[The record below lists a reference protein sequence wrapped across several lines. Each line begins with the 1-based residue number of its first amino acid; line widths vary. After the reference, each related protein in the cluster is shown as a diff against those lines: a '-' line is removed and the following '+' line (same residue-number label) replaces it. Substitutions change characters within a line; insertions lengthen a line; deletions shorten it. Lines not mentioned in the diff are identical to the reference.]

1 MITSRV
7 AFEQSSHLVCKHAYL
22 IKGYL
27 LQVVLVADM
36 LGSSWD
42 YTKFVVMCKSGIS
55 PGLIKRLE
63 LHKHV
68 KGTFF
73 PVRKQFSVK
82 GVCEICGV
90 PHSYTD

>member
-7 AFEQSSHLVCKHAYL
+7 AFEHSPHLVCRCAYL

-27 LQVVLVADM
+27 VQVVLVADI

-42 YTKFVVMCKSGIS
+42 HTKFVVMCKSGIS
-55 PGLIKRLE
+55 PGIIKHLE

-68 KGTFF
+68 KGAFF
-73 PVRKQFSVK
+73 PCWKQFSVE
-82 GVCEICGV
+82 GVCEMCGV
-90 PHSYTD
+90 PHSYPH

>member
-1 MITSRV
+1 MITFRV
-7 AFEQSSHLVCKHAYL
+7 AFEHSSPLVCKHAYL

-27 LQVVLVADM
+27 LQVIFVADM

-55 PGLIKRLE
+55 PGIIKRLE

-68 KGTFF
+68 KGA
-73 PVRKQFSVK
+73 FS
-82 GVCEICGV
+82 
-90 PHSYTD
+90 PLRSSSR

>member
-7 AFEQSSHLVCKHAYL
+7 AFEHSHLVCQRAYL

-27 LQVVLVADM
+27 VQVVLVADM

-42 YTKFVVMCKSGIS
+42 HTKFVVMCKSGIN
-55 PGLIKRLE
+55 PGIIKRLE

-68 KGTFF
+68 KGAFF
-73 PVRKQFSVK
+73 PAGSSSQ
-82 GVCEICGV
+82 
-90 PHSYTD
+90 